1 MPVYEP
7 MLGVGVRWKPL
18 RDQVIYLAAEQQI
31 PLDHH
36 HGQADV
42 MLRASAS
49 FFNSGKYSDDWH
61 PTGNGWMAQNL
72 YLDAAHF
79 VKADYQVYTAD
90 YRMSW
95 HQKINGKQTIEPYW
109 HAQYNASTDNPYRD
123 NTLGGVGVRLNTW
136 CWVDVLGEKSIAGWY
151 ISSELDDLRW
161 RDPQMQ
167 QAALSW
173 LSKTRLSLAAVAN
186 KPVAVSSF
194 FAGNMTPDSYSKWVT
209 TLSHSGVKV
218 WVQDGAGTQMLTA
231 AERALYLKAP
241 SAGKVIELFRQDKQA
256 KTFKATPAPAEY
268 QQKWLATPVPP
279 GQDRVYFSLRYM
291 SAASGVLAM

>member
-1 MPVYEP
+1 MKILLTALLLVTSFANAMNAVMYQPQ
-7 MLGVGVRWKPL
+7 L
-18 RDQVIYLAAEQQI
+18 RDTTVTDAQWQSVLNKLKGQGIDTLVLQWSRYDNAFRDGESRAWLEHKAQLTTTSGMKLVIGLAADGRFFERQKQ
-31 PLDHH
+31 PLP
-36 HGQADV
+36 ALENYLNR
-42 MLRASAS
+42 LRA
-49 FFNSGKYSDDWH
+49 DDV
-61 PTGNGWMAQNL
+61 AV
-72 YLDAAHF
+72 A
-79 VKADYQVYTAD
+79 K
-90 YRMSW
+90 R
-95 HQKINGKQTIEPYW
+95 
-109 HAQYNASTDNPYRD
+109 
-123 NTLGGVGVRLNTW
+123 
-136 CWVDVLGEKSIAGWY
+136 WVDVLGEKSIAGWY

-173 LSKTRLSLAAVAN
+173 LSKTRLSLAAVAD

-194 FAGNMTPDSYSKWVT
+194 FAGNMTPDSYRKWVT

-218 WVQDGAGTQMLTA
+218 WVQDGAGTQMLTD

-279 GQDRVYFSLRYM
+279 GQDRVFFSLRYM
-291 SAASGVLAM
+291 SAASGVLAI